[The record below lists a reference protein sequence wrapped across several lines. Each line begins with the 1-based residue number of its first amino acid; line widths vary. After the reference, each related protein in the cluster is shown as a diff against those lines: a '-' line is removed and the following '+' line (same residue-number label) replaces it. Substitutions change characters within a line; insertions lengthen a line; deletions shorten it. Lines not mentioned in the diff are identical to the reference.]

1 MKFVRRKRK
10 KIDRRIAQAH
20 RDFTGRLY
28 GVCVKKRAFL
38 GTDFSDFLDRKYHAG
53 LIIRPHDGNKRRFR
67 ANRSF

>member
-1 MKFVRRKRK
+1 MRRERK

-38 GTDFSDFLDRKYHAG
+38 ATDFGDFLYRKYHTC
-53 LIIRPHDGNKRRFR
+53 LVIRPHD
-67 ANRSF
+67 